1 MGVADYVFA
10 FNKVDTRARAGIA
23 YSHARAFYILFR
35 TRRNLMKPLK
45 LTFPAACAMLVLAGC
60 YSSSIRKEEEAV
72 EPGWRT
78 TRQPLPLEQR
88 KRVAVLD
95 FQDQTDYGAG
105 RIGRSAASVMTTYL
119 DRSGQFALYERERIN
134 QIMEEQKLAG
144 TAKVDAGAAAAVGKK
159 AGVDMVVIGTVSS
172 FGYRSRRSQALIF
185 GSKVTQEA
193 EATVDVR
200 LVDVASG
207 RIIAAESGRGVV
219 EVATGKVLGV
229 GTAAGYD
236 ETMAGNAL
244 RAAISKFVDK
254 VIDQGLD
261 KR

>member
-1 MGVADYVFA
+1 MKLLRVVVPAFGVLLFA
-10 FNKVDTRARAGIA
+10 
-23 YSHARAFYILFR
+23 
-35 TRRNLMKPLK
+35 
-45 LTFPAACAMLVLAGC
+45 AGC

-72 EPGWRT
+72 APGWRT

-105 RIGRSAASVMTTYL
+105 RIGRSAASVLTTYL

-134 QIMEEQKLAG
+134 KIVEEQQIAAN
-144 TAKVDAGAAAAVGKK
+144 AKVDAGAAAAVGKK

-172 FGYRSRRSQALIF
+172 FGYRSRRNQALIF
-185 GSKVTQEA
+185 GSQVKQEA

-207 RIIAAESGRGVV
+207 RIIASESGRGIV

-229 GTAAGYD
+229 GSSAGYD

-254 VIDQGLD
+254 LIDQGLD
-261 KR
+261 QR